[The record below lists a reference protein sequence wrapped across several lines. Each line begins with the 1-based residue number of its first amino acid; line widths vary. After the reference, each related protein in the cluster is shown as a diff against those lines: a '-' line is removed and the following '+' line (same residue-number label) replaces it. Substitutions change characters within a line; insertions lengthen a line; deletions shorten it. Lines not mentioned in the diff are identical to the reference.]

1 MAKVRLVFFSVLA
14 LLYRDKR
21 WLIHPICVSFAR
33 RRDALTIHSAPLRRD
48 EEPMPAALPDDLSEA
63 SDADLL
69 ALVARRDRDAF
80 VALFDRFAARVK
92 AFMMRRGASEPDA
105 DEIAQDVMVQVWRRA
120 DTFDPSRAAASTWIF
135 TIARNRRVDLLRR
148 TRRPAPDPE
157 DPLFQPEPEPDG
169 FLRMDAAEREA
180 HIRAGLA
187 ELSADQRAVLVAAF
201 YDGLSHAEI
210 AAKLGLPLGT
220 VKSRIR
226 LAFRHLRGALGEGFT
241 EEASDG

>member
-1 MAKVRLVFFSVLA
+1 
-14 LLYRDKR
+14 
-21 WLIHPICVSFAR
+21 
-33 RRDALTIHSAPLRRD
+33 
-48 EEPMPAALPDDLSEA
+48 MPAALPDGLPEA
-63 SDADLL
+63 SDAELL
-69 ALVARRDRDAF
+69 ARVAGRDRDAF

-92 AFMMRRGASEPDA
+92 AFMMRRGASEADA
-105 DEIAQDVMVQVWRRA
+105 DEIAQEVMVQVWRRA
-120 DTFDPSRAAASTWIF
+120 ETFDPARAAASTWIF
-135 TIARNRRVDLLRR
+135 NIARNRRVDLLRR

-187 ELSADQRAVLVAAF
+187 ELPADQRAVLVAAF

-210 AAKLGLPLGT
+210 AAKLHLPLGT

-226 LAFRHLRGALGEGFT
+226 LAFRHLRGVLGEGLA
-241 EEASDG
+241 EELSDG

>member
-1 MAKVRLVFFSVLA
+1 
-14 LLYRDKR
+14 
-21 WLIHPICVSFAR
+21 
-33 RRDALTIHSAPLRRD
+33 
-48 EEPMPAALPDDLSEA
+48 MPAALPDGLPEA
-63 SDADLL
+63 SDAELL
-69 ALVARRDRDAF
+69 ARVAGRDRDAF

-92 AFMMRRGASEPDA
+92 AFMMRRGASEADA
-105 DEIAQDVMVQVWRRA
+105 DEIAQEVMVQVWRRA
-120 DTFDPSRAAASTWIF
+120 ETFDPARAAASTWIF

-187 ELSADQRAVLVAAF
+187 ELPADQRAVLVAAF

-210 AAKLGLPLGT
+210 AAKLHLPLGT

-226 LAFRHLRGALGEGFT
+226 LAFRHLRGVLGEGLA
-241 EEASDG
+241 EELSDG